1 MVGRTPQEPTGRI
14 PSIRGEEVQTHQN
27 HRDVRS
33 DESTQSDAES
43 EATSEDGALPSWLR
57 FDAGTR
63 TFSAAAG
70 APIRNTPITVT
81 AINGEGVSASDS
93 FVLQTNFGSS

>member
-1 MVGRTPQEPTGRI
+1 MVIKPIANQGPVLTTRDGMTQ
-14 PSIRGEEVQTHQN
+14 PSFTFAEDTFTVGG
-27 HRDVRS
+27 DV
-33 DESTQSDAES
+33 TYQ
-43 EATSEDGALPSWLR
+43 ATSENGALPSWLR
-57 FDAGTR
+57 FDANSR
-63 TFSAAAG
+63 TFSAATG